1 MKLKKDDEEC
11 GAHNDNRDACIEI
24 EKCVWLRD
32 TKEEGKGKWVD
43 ITEYELCPWW
53 N

>member
-1 MKLKKDDEEC
+1 MKPFTFP
-11 GAHNDNRDACIEI
+11 DAPYIGQIYLDPNYRTWEFDST
-24 EKCVWLRD
+24 EK
-32 TKEEGKGKWVD
+32 EGKGKWVD

>member
-32 TKEEGKGKWVD
+32 TKEEGKGKCV
-43 ITEYELCPWW
+43 
-53 N
+53 